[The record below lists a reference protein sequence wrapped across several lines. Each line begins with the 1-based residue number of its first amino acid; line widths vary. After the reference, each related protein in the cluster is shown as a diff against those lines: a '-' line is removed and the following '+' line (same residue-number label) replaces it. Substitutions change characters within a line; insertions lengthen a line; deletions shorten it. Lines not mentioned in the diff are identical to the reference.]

1 MGAQKALSMDGI
13 LNWLSRRK
21 PCDIRSSG
29 ENFGPSIMVSTQTIV
44 QTQVKITR
52 PRKIRNLLA
61 IKVEEKLHE
70 DTHFD
75 RAGLPTS
82 ENSWLWQIPNLV
94 ALWGVVQTSS
104 KAWLLSHCPDTVG
117 LFKRYSLRTASNLT
131 HGSATVMFR
140 RQSAGVLKQSAE

>member
-1 MGAQKALSMDGI
+1 
-13 LNWLSRRK
+13 
-21 PCDIRSSG
+21 
-29 ENFGPSIMVSTQTIV
+29 MVSTQTIV

-82 ENSWLWQIPNLV
+82 ENS
-94 ALWGVVQTSS
+94 
-104 KAWLLSHCPDTVG
+104 
-117 LFKRYSLRTASNLT
+117 
-131 HGSATVMFR
+131 
-140 RQSAGVLKQSAE
+140 

>member
-13 LNWLSRRK
+13 LNRQSRRK
-21 PCDIRSSG
+21 PCDIRPSG

-52 PRKIRNLLA
+52 PRKIRNLRA

-75 RAGLPTS
+75 RAGQPTS
-82 ENSWLWQIPNLV
+82 EN
-94 ALWGVVQTSS
+94 
-104 KAWLLSHCPDTVG
+104 
-117 LFKRYSLRTASNLT
+117 Y
-131 HGSATVMFR
+131 
-140 RQSAGVLKQSAE
+140 